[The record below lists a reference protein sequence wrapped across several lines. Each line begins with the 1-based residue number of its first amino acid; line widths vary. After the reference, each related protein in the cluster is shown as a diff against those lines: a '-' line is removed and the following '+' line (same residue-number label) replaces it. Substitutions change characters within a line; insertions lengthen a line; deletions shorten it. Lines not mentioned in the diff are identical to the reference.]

1 MALIAC
7 PECGKQVS
15 TQASACPACGAPVSG
30 STAPHGG
37 RREPVVNATL
47 LGKIAAVVGAWLVVP
62 WLVRLLAFLA
72 GVAMLIVMFR
82 SAR

>member
-15 TQASACPACGAPVSG
+15 TQAATCPSCGAPGPG
-30 STAPHGG
+30 STAPAAG
-37 RREPVVNATL
+37 RREPLVNAGL

-62 WLVRLLAFLA
+62 WVVRLLAFLA
-72 GVAMLIVMFR
+72 GIAMLIVMFR

>member
-15 TQASACPACGAPVSG
+15 TQASTCPSCGASVPG
-30 STAPHGG
+30 STAPASG
-37 RREPVVNATL
+37 RREPLVNAGL

-62 WLVRLLAFLA
+62 WVVRLLAFLA
-72 GVAMLIVMFR
+72 GIAMLIVMFR